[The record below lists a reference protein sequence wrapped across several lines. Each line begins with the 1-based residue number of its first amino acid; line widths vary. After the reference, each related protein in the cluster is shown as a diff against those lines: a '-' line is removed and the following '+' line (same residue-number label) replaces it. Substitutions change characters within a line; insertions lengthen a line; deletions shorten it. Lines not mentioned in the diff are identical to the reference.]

1 MADRVARDALDT
13 PRPRPHLSEATAD
26 ADRDDKSRVAE
37 PDSAQPPP
45 QKSKLRDSDAAP
57 SKVSGV
63 RRWAALL
70 PPLAGIGLCIPLWL
84 VTDEWGMPS
93 EGGPGPAFYPR
104 LLIGLF
110 AFCMAIRVV
119 QEMAAM
125 RRGVVTER
133 DADEEAIPE
142 EGAELEADL
151 ISARRVAI
159 VIAIA
164 VAYVVAS
171 IYLGWVIATFLLV
184 IVFLVLAGKRNL
196 FIVVPLAAALSIGFA
211 YMFVKVVYLS
221 LPTGVGFFDDVS
233 VRLFEL
239 LGAY

>member
-1 MADRVARDALDT
+1 MADSGAGEALDAPG
-13 PRPRPHLSEATAD
+13 PRPQSPRATAD
-26 ADRDDKSRVAE
+26 AHPEEKSRVTDVD
-37 PDSAQPPP
+37 PSR
-45 QKSKLRDSDAAP
+45 QKSKLRDSAAAP
-57 SKVSGV
+57 SRVSQV
-63 RRWAALL
+63 RRWAVLL
-70 PPLAGIGLCIPLWL
+70 PPLAGIALCVPLWL
-84 VTDEWGMPS
+84 ATDGWGTPS

-110 AFCMAIRVV
+110 AFCMTVRLVQDIRT
-119 QEMAAM
+119 M
-125 RRGVVTER
+125 RRGVVGET

-142 EGAELEADL
+142 EGAELEAEK
-151 ISARRVAI
+151 ISARQVAI

-164 VAYVVAS
+164 IAYVVGS
-171 IYLGWVIATFLLV
+171 IYLGWVVATFLVVV
-184 IVFLVLAGKRNL
+184 IFLVLAGKRNL
-196 FIVVPLAAALSIGFA
+196 LVVVPLAAALSIGFA

>member
-1 MADRVARDALDT
+1 MADSVARDALDS
-13 PRPRPHLSEATAD
+13 PRPHSAQSTAA
-26 ADRDDKSRVAE
+26 ADTDEKSGVTNT
-37 PDSAQPPP
+37 DSAIPAEQN
-45 QKSKLRDSDAAP
+45 SNLRESDAAP
-57 SKVSGV
+57 SRVSPM

-70 PPLAGIGLCIPLWL
+70 PPLAGIALCVPLWL

-110 AFCMAIRVV
+110 ALCMAVRLA
-119 QEMAAM
+119 QEIATM
-125 RRGVVTER
+125 RRGVVTVE
-133 DADEEAIPE
+133 DEDEEAIPE
-142 EGAELEADL
+142 EGAELETDL
-151 ISARRVAI
+151 ISARRIAI

-164 VAYVVAS
+164 IAYVVGS
-171 IYLGWVIATFLLV
+171 MYLGFVLATFLV
-184 IVFLVLAGKRNL
+184 VVVFLVLAGKRNL
-196 FIVVPLAAALSIGFA
+196 LIVVPLAAALSIGFA

>member
-1 MADRVARDALDT
+1 MADSVARDA
-13 PRPRPHLSEATAD
+13 PQASPRPHSPEPTAD
-26 ADRDDKSRVAE
+26 AGPEEKSRVADT
-37 PDSAQPPP
+37 DSAEPSR
-45 QKSKLRDSDAAP
+45 QKSNLRDSDAAP
-57 SKVSGV
+57 SKVSQA
-63 RRWAALL
+63 RRLSALL
-70 PPLAGIGLCIPLWL
+70 PPIAGICLCIPLWL

-110 AFCMAIRVV
+110 AFCMSVRLV
-119 QEMAAM
+119 QEIVAL
-125 RRGVVTER
+125 RRGVVAEKA
-133 DADEEAIPE
+133 DDEEAIPE
-142 EGAELEADL
+142 EGAELENDL

-164 VAYVVAS
+164 IAYVVGT
-171 IYLGWVIATFLLV
+171 IYLGWVVATFLV
-184 IVFLVLAGKRNL
+184 VVVFLVLAGKRNL
-196 FIVVPLAAALSIGFA
+196 FIVVPLAAVLSIGFA

-221 LPTGVGFFDDVS
+221 LPTGVGFFDDAS

>member
-1 MADRVARDALDT
+1 MADPVARDALDD
-13 PRPRPHLSEATAD
+13 PRPRPHSPEATAD
-26 ADRDDKSRVAE
+26 TDPDEKSRVTDT
-37 PDSAQPPP
+37 DSALPPRRE
-45 QKSKLRDSDAAP
+45 SKL
-57 SKVSGV
+57 

-110 AFCMAIRVV
+110 ALCMAVRLV
-119 QEMAAM
+119 QEIATM
-125 RRGVVTER
+125 RRGVVTVE
-133 DADEEAIPE
+133 DEDEEAIPE
-142 EGAELEADL
+142 EGAELENDL
-151 ISARRVAI
+151 ISARRIAI
-159 VIAIA
+159 VIAI
-164 VAYVVAS
+164 VIAYVVGS
-171 IYLGWVIATFLLV
+171 IYLGWVVATFLV
-184 IVFLVLAGKRNL
+184 VVVFLVLAGKRNL